1 MPIPRIS
8 SRTPLQVQ
16 LLSLPV
22 HTQSQPPILSPTL
35 ATFMA
40 LVHPRKSRHRT
51 TFIAL
56 LALVCISAYIFFLHP
71 SLSPSFAFRRTD
83 SPAAGHLAVALEAIR
98 NSRLAAAVGAG
109 NHGKPLSSNANRTK
123 VELDHAQELAAVS
136 SFLASLPQNVIPL
149 SVDPWQPIDP
159 QLVLDFDTES
169 PRAAEEVQAM
179 VDDVWTRNP
188 VFLYSKL
195 YSPVSRELK
204 TILTNMYLRPAPTI
218 IDVDTRDDFEV
229 LPPLLSRLT
238 STPELPILLIGGK
251 SVGSIEEIRSLHETG
266 ELQQMITASGAVLN
280 GTKKPKGKK

>member
-1 MPIPRIS
+1 M
-8 SRTPLQVQ
+8 
-16 LLSLPV
+16 
-22 HTQSQPPILSPTL
+22 
-35 ATFMA
+35 
-40 LVHPRKSRHRT
+40 
-51 TFIAL
+51 
-56 LALVCISAYIFFLHP
+56 
-71 SLSPSFAFRRTD
+71 
-83 SPAAGHLAVALEAIR
+83 AVALEAIR

-188 VFLYSKL
+188 VFLYSKVCLIHAFLSPMISNLRIAGSKL